1 MENIINNLNVQ
12 TSTKRNY
19 RNGLKRLVEF
29 GFNENTTLEELKKI
43 LNKNLDTP
51 VQKQLLLNVVIV
63 IMRGMEKNYDEYKE
77 YRAELSL
84 DEVPYKHKK
93 LMEKKEKLSQITLEE
108 YKNEIKSIFNIITL
122 TEKPSIFKFRKYIVN
137 YLFMNYCVRNMDV
150 MCKVLKEDDGEGNRL
165 IVKKD
170 YVLYIRRDY
179 KTHFIYGDQKH
190 KIKNKAF
197 NLVMKIYVD
206 LFGYGNYIVK
216 DTNQIRSAYILGL
229 KENEVCKMMIDYFYK
244 KKQTEKIRLIGKFR
258 GTMMRELEASY
269 NLNQEEKII
278 Y

>member
-1 MENIINNLNVQ
+1 MENIIETLNVK

-19 RNGLKRLVEF
+19 RNGLKRLKEF
-29 GFNENTTLEELKKI
+29 GYTENTTLEELKKI

-108 YKNEIKSIFNIITL
+108 YKNEIQSIFNIITL
-122 TEKPSIFKFRKYIVN
+122 TDKPSIFKFRKYIVN

-150 MCKVLKEDDGEGNRL
+150 MCKVLEDDDGEGNRL
-165 IVKKD
+165 IIKKD

-190 KIKNKAF
+190 KIKNKKF
-197 NLVMKIYVD
+197 NFVMKIYID

-258 GTMMRELEASY
+258 GTMMRELDASY

>member
-19 RNGLKRLVEF
+19 RNGLKRLKEF
-29 GFNENTTLEELKKI
+29 GYTENTTLEELKKI

-63 IMRGMEKNYDEYKE
+63 IIRGMEKNYDEYKE

-108 YKNEIKSIFNIITL
+108 YKNEIQSIFNIIAL
-122 TEKPSIFKFRKYIVN
+122 TDKPSIFKFRKYIIN

-150 MCKVLKEDDGEGNRL
+150 MCKVLEEDDGEGNRL

-179 KTHFIYGDQKH
+179 KTHFIYGTQKH
-190 KIKNKAF
+190 KIKNKKF
-197 NLVMKIYVD
+197 NLVMKIYID

-258 GTMMRELEASY
+258 GTMMRELDASY

>member
-1 MENIINNLNVQ
+1 MEKIIETLNVK

-19 RNGLKRLVEF
+19 RNGLKRLKEF
-29 GFNENTTLEELKKI
+29 GYTENTTLEELKKI

-108 YKNEIKSIFNIITL
+108 YKNDIQSIFNIITL
-122 TEKPSIFKFRKYIVN
+122 TDKPSIFKFRKYIVN

-150 MCKVLKEDDGEGNRL
+150 MCKVLEEDDGEGNRL

-179 KTHFIYGDQKH
+179 KTHFIYGTQKH
-190 KIKNKAF
+190 KIKNKKF
-197 NLVMKIYVD
+197 NLVMKIYID

-258 GTMMRELEASY
+258 GTMMRELDASY

>member
-1 MENIINNLNVQ
+1 MEKIIETLNVK

-19 RNGLKRLVEF
+19 RNGLKRLKEF
-29 GFNENTTLEELKKI
+29 GYTENTTLEELKKI

-63 IMRGMEKNYDEYKE
+63 IIRGMEKNYDEYKE

-108 YKNEIKSIFNIITL
+108 YKNDIQSIFNIITL
-122 TEKPSIFKFRKYIVN
+122 TDKPSIFKFRKYIVN
-137 YLFMNYCVRNMDV
+137 YLFMNYCVRNLDV
-150 MCKVLKEDDGEGNRL
+150 MCKVLEEDDGEGNRL
-165 IVKKD
+165 IVNKD

-179 KTHFIYGDQKH
+179 KTHFIYGTQKH
-190 KIKNKAF
+190 KIKNKKF
-197 NLVMKIYVD
+197 NLVMKIYID

-258 GTMMRELEASY
+258 GTMMRELDASY

>member
-29 GFNENTTLEELKKI
+29 GYTENTTLEELKKI
-43 LNKNLDTP
+43 LDKNLETP

-63 IMRGMEKNYDEYKE
+63 IMRGLDKNYDEYKE

-84 DEVPYKHKK
+84 EEVPYKHKK

-108 YKNEIKSIFNIITL
+108 YKNEIQSIFNIITL
-122 TEKPSIFKFRKYIVN
+122 TDKPSIFKFRKYIIN
-137 YLFMNYCVRNMDV
+137 YLFLNYCVRNMDV
-150 MCKVLKEDDGEGNRL
+150 MCKVLEEDDEEGNRL
-165 IVKKD
+165 IIKKD
-170 YVLYIRRDY
+170 YVLYIRREY
-179 KTHFIYGDQKH
+179 KTQFVYGTQKH
-190 KIKNKAF
+190 KIRNKKF
-197 NLVMKIYVD
+197 NLVMKKYVN

-244 KKQTEKIRLIGKFR
+244 QKNTEKIRLIAKLR
-258 GTMMRELEASY
+258 GTMMRELDASY

>member
-19 RNGLKRLVEF
+19 RNGLKRLKEF
-29 GFNENTTLEELKKI
+29 GYTENTTLEELKKI

-108 YKNEIKSIFNIITL
+108 YKNEIQSIFNIITL
-122 TEKPSIFKFRKYIVN
+122 TDKPSIFKFRKYIVN
-137 YLFMNYCVRNMDV
+137 YLFMNYCVRNLDV
-150 MCKVLKEDDGEGNRL
+150 MCKVLEEDDGEGNRL

-190 KIKNKAF
+190 KIKNKKF
-197 NLVMKIYVD
+197 NLVMKIYID

-229 KENEVCKMMIDYFYK
+229 KENEVCKMMVDHFYK

-258 GTMMRELEASY
+258 GTMMRELDASY
-269 NLNQEEKII
+269 NLNQTELII